1 MFLSRTVF
9 KRMGTRGPKEQHKV
23 QKPIL
28 ATEYTRLTEDWS
40 DKTPYHSKDKMSG
53 TRDAKE
59 QHKVQKQRIQAWSK
73 TGPDPATQE
82 LANHTV
88 PNYFPNTHPPSIW
101 LIQRVDAKD
110 CMTSSWPAICE
121 KMQQGKDKL
130 SGSHSVPLRA
140 EWGSQSCWSPTKEG
154 NS

>member
-1 MFLSRTVF
+1 MDTVPAKDRSCRLQTPSLSRTVF

-73 TGPDPATQE
+73 TGPDPAMQE
-82 LANHTV
+82 LHSINLQTTLSHTT
-88 PNYFPNTHPPSIW
+88 FPTSTHHPF
-101 LIQRVDAKD
+101 D
-110 CMTSSWPAICE
+110 
-121 KMQQGKDKL
+121 
-130 SGSHSVPLRA
+130 
-140 EWGSQSCWSPTKEG
+140 
-154 NS
+154 